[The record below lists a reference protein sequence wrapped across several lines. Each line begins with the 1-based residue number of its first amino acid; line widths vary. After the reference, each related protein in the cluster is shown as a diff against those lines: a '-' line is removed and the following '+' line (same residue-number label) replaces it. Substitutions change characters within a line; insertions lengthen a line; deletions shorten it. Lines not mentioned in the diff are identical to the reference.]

1 MDSNK
6 IKPEFVVPDDVAAGA
21 AIYSNF
27 LLSLYDIEVL
37 MFEMPLIF
45 KCSLKKVQELYD
57 NNITNKHLDVG
68 VGTGYFL
75 HKSKFSSDA
84 PTIHLMDLNVNSLNK
99 TAKRI
104 KRYSPVSHRWNVL
117 DPINFDLPIFDSISA
132 SNFLHC
138 LPGSMLDKEAFFIN
152 LNPNLREGGIFFG
165 TTVIGKNI
173 NMGRLFK
180 IMNKIYNEKGIFCN
194 LNDSLEDLEKILSNN
209 FTEHSVELVGSIALF
224 KGVK

>member
-1 MDSNK
+1 MNRNK
-6 IKPEFVVPDDVAAGA
+6 IKTEFVVPDDVAAGA

-27 LLSLYDIEVL
+27 LLALYDIEVL
-37 MFEMPLIF
+37 MFEMPVIF
-45 KCSLKKVQELYD
+45 KCPLRKVQQLYD
-57 NNITNKHLDVG
+57 NNITNKHLDIG

-75 HKSKFSSDA
+75 HKSKFPSDA
-84 PTIHLMDLNVNSLNK
+84 PTIHLMDLNANSLNK
-99 TAKRI
+99 TEKRI
-104 KRYSPVSHRWNVL
+104 KRYSPISHRWNVL

-152 LNPNLREGGIFFG
+152 LNPHLRKGGTFFG

-173 NMGRLFK
+173 NMAGLFK
-180 IMNKIYNEKGIFCN
+180 KMNKIYNEKGIFCN
-194 LNDSLEDLEKILSNN
+194 IDDSLDDLEKILSNN

>member
-6 IKPEFVVPDDVAAGA
+6 IKTEFVVPDDVAAGA

-27 LLSLYDIEVL
+27 LLALYDIEVL
-37 MFEMPLIF
+37 MFEMPVIF
-45 KCSLKKVQELYD
+45 KCPLRKVQQLYD
-57 NNITNKHLDVG
+57 NNITNKHLDIG

-75 HKSKFSSDA
+75 HKTKFPTDT
-84 PTIHLMDLNVNSLNK
+84 PTIHLMDLNTNSLKK

-117 DPINFDLPIFDSISA
+117 DPVNFDLPVFDSISA

-138 LPGSMLDKEAFFIN
+138 LPGSMSDKEAFFIN
-152 LNPNLREGGIFFG
+152 LNPYLREGGTFFG
-165 TTVIGKNI
+165 TTVIGKDI
-173 NMGRLFK
+173 NMGGLLKK
-180 IMNKIYNEKGIFCN
+180 INKIYNEKRFFCN
-194 LNDSLEDLEKILSNN
+194 LDDSLDGLEKILSNN
-209 FTEHSVELVGSIALF
+209 FTEHSVELIGSIALF